1 CAGPG
6 AALPRGDRLAR
17 RRRQARRTD
26 RSGRPGRCD
35 RGVARRAR
43 HRAPGRL
50 RRLLLRGDGRAAVR
64 GAAPGAAR
72 APGRDQR
79 QPSRASLR
87 ERLARAAAARGGA
100 RCAAVRRA
108 RRAVAGAA
116 ARDPEL
122 PHAGGVRR
130 ALRPGTGGGGRGA
143 RRGRGLPRPLRREV
157 RRRHAAHGIPA
168 AVGIHRPAGARSAR
182 RAGAGHRGRRRRGP
196 PGPGPGC
203 LRAGRAAAA
212 PAPARAAL
220 ALRPRCLPQGA
231 RGDRRRVARGP
242 APGAAPVSGL
252 RAQTLA
258 VRAGIDRDEA
268 FGAVTP
274 PLVLSSNFSF
284 AGFDAKR
291 TYDYSRSGNP
301 TRDLFAGALA
311 ELEGGAGAVVT
322 GSGMSAATLAL
333 HALLPRGARIVVPHD
348 CYGGCWRL
356 FDALSRKGQFTVAT
370 ADLTD
375 PRALAGALREPTAL
389 VWIETPSN
397 PLLRITDLR
406 FVVEAAHGAGA

>member
-1 CAGPG
+1 
-6 AALPRGDRLAR
+6 
-17 RRRQARRTD
+17 
-26 RSGRPGRCD
+26 
-35 RGVARRAR
+35 
-43 HRAPGRL
+43 
-50 RRLLLRGDGRAAVR
+50 
-64 GAAPGAAR
+64 
-72 APGRDQR
+72 
-79 QPSRASLR
+79 
-87 ERLARAAAARGGA
+87 
-100 RCAAVRRA
+100 
-108 RRAVAGAA
+108 
-116 ARDPEL
+116 
-122 PHAGGVRR
+122 
-130 ALRPGTGGGGRGA
+130 
-143 RRGRGLPRPLRREV
+143 
-157 RRRHAAHGIPA
+157 PA

-284 AGFDAKR
+284 AGFAAKR

-333 HALLPRGARIVVPHD
+333 HALLPRGARVVVPHD

-375 PRALAGALREPTAL
+375 PRALADALREPTAL

-406 FVVEAAHGAGA
+406 FVVEAAHRAGALALVDNTFLSPAWQRPIAFGADVVLHSTTKYVNGHGDVVGGALVARDAALHDTLAWWANALGVTGAPFDSFLALRGLRTLDARLRVHAENIEALVAVLDGHTAVRALHWPGLASHPGHAVAARQQAGFGAML